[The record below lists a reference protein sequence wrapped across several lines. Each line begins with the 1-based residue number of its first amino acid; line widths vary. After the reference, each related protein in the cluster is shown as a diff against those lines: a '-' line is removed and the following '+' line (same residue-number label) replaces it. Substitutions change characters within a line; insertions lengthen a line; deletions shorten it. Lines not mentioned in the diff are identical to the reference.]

1 MIFENLLYEDLKD
14 IVPIYIDAFNREP
27 WNDKWTIET
36 ASKRLKDMINTPG
49 YYGLKVYENE
59 KIIGAIIGHR
69 EQYYDGIYF
78 SIKEFFMDNNMQG
91 KGYGS
96 KILKQ
101 LENNLKDMNITTI
114 NILTT
119 NSPLTVGFYEKNNF
133 NIDSMKFMIK
143 KL

>member
-1 MIFENLLYEDLKD
+1 
-14 IVPIYIDAFNREP
+14 
-27 WNDKWTIET
+27 
-36 ASKRLKDMINTPG
+36 
-49 YYGLKVYENE
+49 
-59 KIIGAIIGHR
+59 
-69 EQYYDGIYF
+69 
-78 SIKEFFMDNNMQG
+78 MDNNMQG

-101 LENNLKDMNITTI
+101 LENNLKDMNINTI
-114 NILTT
+114 NLLTT